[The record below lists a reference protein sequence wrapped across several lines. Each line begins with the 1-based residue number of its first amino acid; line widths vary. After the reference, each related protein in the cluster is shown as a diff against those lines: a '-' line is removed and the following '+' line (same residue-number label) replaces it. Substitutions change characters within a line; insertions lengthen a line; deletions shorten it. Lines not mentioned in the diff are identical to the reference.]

1 MEEPKLRRV
10 DYVTAGFQTSQRA
23 SAPNVPV
30 VQGLTAFR
38 SKVSNDISKLTL
50 KWLQRNYISINN
62 FYILYICI
70 YIHTYIHLHIYTKTT
85 IMASSPITSWQTD
98 GKKVETVTDFIF
110 LGYKITADS
119 D

>member
-70 YIHTYIHLHIYTKTT
+70 YIHTYIHLHIYTHVY
-85 IMASSPITSWQTD
+85 I
-98 GKKVETVTDFIF
+98 
-110 LGYKITADS
+110 
-119 D
+119 